1 MWPLI
6 MQKVK
11 TIINSTKTY
20 NIIVLEAAVLIS
32 ANWHLQ
38 CHEIWASIIPINEVI
53 MHYLTIF

>member
-11 TIINSTKTY
+11 TIINSTKMCDV
-20 NIIVLEAAVLIS
+20 IVLEAAVLLS

-38 CHEIWASIIPINEVI
+38 CHEIWASVIPTNEVI
-53 MHYLTIF
+53 MHNLIFF